1 MPSSTPTVL
10 AADRQLLTALAAL
23 LASAAPEEGCAL
35 LLGSREGSCWTLT
48 QLWPCRN
55 VWPQP
60 SQRLERFAVD
70 PREQLVAQR
79 WARSR
84 QLVVLGVAHSHP
96 TSAAVPSRTD
106 CELCVPPALLVIRG
120 AAAELRAWWLEA
132 ASREAPAAAAPV
144 TVPPRELPW
153 RLLPWRMED

>member
-1 MPSSTPTVL
+1 MPSSTPTAL
-10 AADRQLLTALAAL
+10 AAGQRLLTALAAL
-23 LASAAPEEGCAL
+23 LASAAPDEGCAL
-35 LLGSREGSCWTLT
+35 LLGRRDGSCWTVT
-48 QLWPCRN
+48 QLWPCLN

-60 SQRLERFAVD
+60 PQRPERFAID

-120 AAAELRAWWLEA
+120 KAAELRAWWLEA
-132 ASREAPAAAAPV
+132 EVAAS
-144 TVPPRELPW
+144 PRELPW
-153 RLLPWRMED
+153 RLRPWRMED